1 MPRVQSSDP
10 EADASDMVRR
20 VLALFALVFALL
32 AVVRPAEAAGT
43 TDVPFAT
50 LFDSVVDGHG
60 HLFVSG
66 GSGTPALPVFDAE
79 GSLIT
84 TLPIPGASGMVLVGD
99 ELYVSAADGP
109 NIAVV
114 DAAVT
119 PPTIERTI
127 AIAPL
132 TQPGDLAFA
141 GGKLWVFVTKVST
154 TGAGPVLGL
163 VGFDPAGS
171 SRTKFVQAYGI
182 NPRFVEGEAP
192 DPEIIW
198 FDMGGGWS
206 PLVRFDVSSGTP
218 LDRYEMQTV
227 GEQALGIG
235 EAAFSPDGRTII
247 AGAGQMVELRTRDLA
262 LLRRYPDDVASGVVD
277 VAGSG
282 DVVSSRSSSRDL
294 VNVETV
300 SIVRANERDAS
311 WNFSVKYEYE
321 NVLARGLRWSPD
333 QSHLYAV
340 MQRSEDP
347 SGSLVLLVLHP
358 TDEAL
363 DQDLAFV
370 TPSIPPPGGQ
380 RSPQSGTTKGSS
392 QEGSFPLALL
402 IGVNAAWILIGA
414 GLLVARKTHGRTTV
428 EHQSEGPHARTPVP
442 HRPDQPA
449 TR

>member
-1 MPRVQSSDP
+1 
-10 EADASDMVRR
+10 MVRR
-20 VLALFALVFALL
+20 FLALFVLVLALL
-32 AVVRPAEAAGT
+32 AVAQPADAGVT
-43 TDVPFAT
+43 GLPFAT
-50 LFDSVVDGHG
+50 LFDSVVDAHG

-84 TLPIPGASGMVLVGD
+84 TLPIPGASGMVVVGD

-114 DAAVT
+114 DTAVT

-154 TGAGPVLGL
+154 TGAGSVLVL
-163 VGFDPAGS
+163 VGFDPDGS
-171 SRTKFVQAYGI
+171 SRTRVVQAYAI
-182 NPRFVEGEAP
+182 NPRFVEGQAP

-198 FDMGGGWS
+198 FDAGVSSS

-218 LDRYEMQTV
+218 RGRYEMQTI
-227 GEQALGIG
+227 GGQASAIG

-262 LLRRYPDDVASGVVD
+262 LLRRYPDDVASRVVD
-277 VAGSG
+277 VAASG
-282 DVVSSRSSSRDL
+282 DIVSSRSSSRDL

-300 SIVRANERDAS
+300 SIVRANEHDAS

-321 NVLARGLRWSPD
+321 NMLARGLRWSPD
-333 QSHLYAV
+333 QSRLYAV

-347 SGSLVLLVLHP
+347 SGSLVLVVLHP
-358 TDEAL
+358 ADGSL
-363 DQDLAFV
+363 DQDLAYV

-380 RSPQSGTTKGSS
+380 RPPQRGATTGSS
-392 QEGSFPLALL
+392 EEGTFPLALL

-414 GLLVARKTHGRTTV
+414 GLLVARKRQRRRGRAAT
-428 EHQSEGPHARTPVP
+428 ELQPEGPRPLTHLP

>member
-1 MPRVQSSDP
+1 
-10 EADASDMVRR
+10 MVHR

-32 AVVRPAEAAGT
+32 AVMQPAEAAGP
-43 TDVPFAT
+43 TDLPFAT
-50 LFDSVVDGHG
+50 LFDSVVDAHD

-66 GSGTPALPVFDAE
+66 GTGTTVLPVFDAE
-79 GSLIT
+79 GSLII

-99 ELYVSAADGP
+99 ELFVSAADGP

-114 DAAVT
+114 DTAVT

-163 VGFDPAGS
+163 VGFDPTGS
-171 SRTKFVQAYGI
+171 SRTKFVQAYAI
-182 NPRFVEGEAP
+182 NPRFVEGEPP
-192 DPEIIW
+192 DPQIIW

-206 PLVRFDVSSGTP
+206 HLVRFDVSSGTP
-218 LDRYEMQTV
+218 RDRYEMQAV
-227 GEQALGIG
+227 GGQALGVG

-262 LLRRYPDDVASGVVD
+262 LLRRFPDAVASGVVD
-277 VAGSG
+277 VAASG
-282 DVVSSRSSSRDL
+282 DVVSARSSPRDL

-300 SIVRANERDAS
+300 SIVRANELDAS
-311 WNFSVKYEYE
+311 WSFSVRYENE

-347 SGSLVLLVLHP
+347 SGSLVLVVLHP
-358 TDEAL
+358 ADGSL
-363 DQDLAFV
+363 DQDLAYV

-380 RSPQSGTTKGSS
+380 RPPQPGVTTGTS

-414 GLLVARKTHGRTTV
+414 GLLVARRMHGRGALG
-428 EHQSEGPHARTPVP
+428 HQPESPHTMTHLP